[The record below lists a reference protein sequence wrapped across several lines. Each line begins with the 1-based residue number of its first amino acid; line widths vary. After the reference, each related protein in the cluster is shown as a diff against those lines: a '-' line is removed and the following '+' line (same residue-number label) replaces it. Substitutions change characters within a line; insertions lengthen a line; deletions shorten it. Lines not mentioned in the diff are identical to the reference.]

1 MKNNFFG
8 ILKLLSFKTETV
20 KLLSFK
26 TEIVKLLSFKT
37 EIVKLLSF
45 KTKMAKPLS
54 LCLFSIFLVACAQT
68 PTSTPKAASTKMVAQ
83 NTAGIDQNSAIY
95 EIPVQDGVSYQD
107 VIDSLKSV
115 SEGMN
120 FVNPANFPIAEH
132 MKLRG
137 VDPQGVKEVH
147 SFCNLSMG
155 TEIILD
161 HPEFLVF
168 APCRIALYEK
178 LDATKKLKL
187 FLGLDRPTFDFKSI
201 KNPTER
207 AKKSA
212 QELEDAL
219 ILLMQKASKGDI

>member
-1 MKNNFFG
+1 MKRLAAVFVMSMFAFA
-8 ILKLLSFKTETV
+8 LTACS
-20 KLLSFK
+20 
-26 TEIVKLLSFKT
+26 
-37 EIVKLLSF
+37 
-45 KTKMAKPLS
+45 S
-54 LCLFSIFLVACAQT
+54 LQANTGA
-68 PTSTPKAASTKMVAQ
+68 
-83 NTAGIDQNSAIY
+83 TAGDAKKAPAKIEVNNAIY
-95 EIPVQDGVSYQD
+95 EVQVNDGVSYQD

-120 FVNPANFPIAEH
+120 FVNPANFPIGEH

-178 LDATKKLKL
+178 LDSNKKSKL
-187 FLGLDRPTFDFKSI
+187 FIGLARPTYDLKSI

-207 AKKSA
+207 AQKSA
-212 QELEDAL
+212 QQLEDAL
-219 ILLMQKASKGDI
+219 IKLVDKARRGDI

>member
-1 MKNNFFG
+1 MQ
-8 ILKLLSFKTETV
+8 KLLIYA
-20 KLLSFK
+20 LLLTLIGCASLQANSRAAAGD
-26 TEIVKLLSFKT
+26 V
-37 EIVKLLSF
+37 
-45 KTKMAKPLS
+45 AKPS
-54 LCLFSIFLVACAQT
+54 VAGFDD
-68 PTSTPKAASTKMVAQ
+68 
-83 NTAGIDQNSAIY
+83 NNAIY
-95 EIPVQDGVSYQD
+95 EVQVAEGVSYQD
-107 VIDSLKSV
+107 VVDSLKSV

-120 FVNPANFPIAEH
+120 FVNPANFPIGDH

-178 LDATKKLKL
+178 LDANKKLKL
-187 FLGLDRPTFDFKSI
+187 FIGLARPTIDLKNI
-201 KNPTER
+201 KNPTLR

-212 QELEDAL
+212 QQLEDAL
-219 ILLMQKASKGDI
+219 IQLMDKARKGDI